1 MMRNS
6 VLPLILCALLL
17 AACTAGGK
25 KPATS
30 PKEVLS
36 ERLAA
41 YAAEGKVLY
50 GHQDDLSYG
59 HAWCVTDWE
68 NDGLTRSDVRD
79 VTGKYPAVVGF
90 DLGGIELGD
99 SCNLDKVPFGLM
111 RKAALAHIGR
121 GGIVTFSWHPRNPLT
136 GGDAWDISSDEVVY
150 SILEGGEKHE
160 VFMEW
165 LSRAA
170 DFLAGLGDVSVVFR
184 PWHEH
189 MGSWFWWGWRL
200 CSASE
205 YKALFQ
211 LTHDYFVQE
220 RGLTNLIWCFSPN
233 GPITREDYLS
243 RYPGDDYVDMLGT
256 DIYEYPGSDPLD
268 VAAARYQGQV
278 REMLA
283 TLKDLAAERG
293 KFFCLSETGLE
304 GLVDPHWWSDVL
316 YPAVSGSGASY
327 VLTWRNAHDMPG
339 HFYAPWKG
347 FAHEE
352 DFKQFSNKEDI
363 VLL

>member
-25 KPATS
+25 KPAAS

-150 SILEGGEKHE
+150 SILMMKNGFIAPNINFENPDEDSCHLWIPATRLERKFDTFLSNSFGFGG
-160 VFMEW
+160 
-165 LSRAA
+165 
-170 DFLAGLGDVSVVFR
+170 
-184 PWHEH
+184 
-189 MGSWFWWGWRL
+189 
-200 CSASE
+200 
-205 YKALFQ
+205 
-211 LTHDYFVQE
+211 
-220 RGLTNLIWCFSPN
+220 TNSTLI
-233 GPITREDYLS
+233 I
-243 RYPGDDYVDMLGT
+243 
-256 DIYEYPGSDPLD
+256 
-268 VAAARYQGQV
+268 
-278 REMLA
+278 
-283 TLKDLAAERG
+283 
-293 KFFCLSETGLE
+293 
-304 GLVDPHWWSDVL
+304 
-316 YPAVSGSGASY
+316 
-327 VLTWRNAHDMPG
+327 RNA
-339 HFYAPWKG
+339 
-347 FAHEE
+347 
-352 DFKQFSNKEDI
+352 
-363 VLL
+363 